1 MNKSIVKVRNME
13 IKNVKNVE
21 LGSISF
27 PFSDKEN
34 KERQSEIVGV
44 YGQNGSGKSALVNSI
59 YILKMVMS
67 GYSLEDE
74 LVNYIHKGVF
84 DSEFSFEFSVDKD
97 DKHLLVFYDFT
108 MSHGLDD
115 IPIITYEKL
124 SYKNL
129 SDETHS
135 KTTIIETNY
144 KDDTKSFSPQIRHD
158 ELIKKNKTFFTDL
171 IVSRELAF
179 EKKESFIFRE
189 KSMDIFNKGF
199 DNPDFKYVINV
210 LQFFAR
216 MNLFVVQ
223 MDHHGAINA
232 NVLMPMTMRI
242 DDMKGKK
249 ITSGD
254 FPIKFGINKLEDEN
268 LNVFKT
274 LIDQMSLLIN
284 TIIPGMKLIYR
295 EYGKETSKNGKVETS
310 IELLSK
316 RGEIE
321 IPIKYESDGIKKIIS
336 ILSALIAMY
345 NRESICVAI
354 DELDAGIF
362 EYLLGE
368 MLKVINDS
376 GKGQLLFTSHNLR
389 ALEVLNKESIYF
401 TTTNPSNRFIKF
413 ANIKN
418 NHNLRNVYLR
428 TIEIGGQKECVY
440 EETDPYEISRAF
452 RIAGKAYE
460 DAD

>member
-1 MNKSIVKVRNME
+1 MNKAIVKIRNME
-13 IKNVKNVE
+13 IKHVKNVNS
-21 LGSISF
+21 GIISF
-27 PFSDKEN
+27 PFAN
-34 KERQSEIVGV
+34 KDNQERQSEIVGV

-59 YILKMVMS
+59 YILKMVMAGNALDS
-67 GYSLEDE
+67 E
-74 LVNYIHKGVF
+74 VFNYIHKGS
-84 DSEFSFEFSVDKD
+84 DKAEFAFEFSIDRD
-97 DKHLLVFYDFT
+97 DKHFLVFYDFT
-108 MSHGLDD
+108 MGKGADD
-115 IPIITYEKL
+115 NPVICYEKL
-124 SYKNL
+124 AYKNL
-129 SDETHS
+129 LDETHS
-135 KTTIIETNY
+135 KTTIIETNP
-144 KDDTKSFSPQIRHD
+144 DDDSRSFSPQIRHD
-158 ELIKKNKTFFTDL
+158 ELVKKNKTYLTDL
-171 IVSRELAF
+171 IVSRKLGL

-189 KSMDIFNKGF
+189 KSLTIFDKGF
-199 DNPDFKYVINV
+199 DNPDFINVIRV

-223 MDHHGAINA
+223 MDHHGVINA
-232 NVLMPMTMRI
+232 NVVIPMTMRI
-242 DDMKGKK
+242 DDNKT
-249 ITSGD
+249 IQSGD
-254 FPIKFGINKLEDEN
+254 FPIEFGVNKLEDEN
-268 LNVFKT
+268 LHVFKT
-274 LIDQMSLLIN
+274 LIDQMSLLIS
-284 TIIPGMKLIYR
+284 TIIPGMELIYR
-295 EYGKETSKNGKVETS
+295 EHGTETSKIGKVETS

-354 DELDAGIF
+354 DELDAGVF

-452 RIAGKAYE
+452 RIAGKAFR

>member
-1 MNKSIVKVRNME
+1 MNKAIVKIRNME
-13 IKNVKNVE
+13 IKNVKNVKF
-21 LGSISF
+21 GSISF

-34 KERQSEIVGV
+34 RERQSEIIGV

-59 YILKMVMS
+59 YILKMVLS
-67 GYSLEDE
+67 GYPLDSDV
-74 LVNYIHKGVF
+74 VNYIHKEQDKAHF
-84 DSEFSFEFSVDKD
+84 SYEFSIDRE
-97 DKHLLVFYDFT
+97 DKHFLVFYDFI
-108 MSHGLDD
+108 MSGNSDD
-115 IPIITYEKL
+115 IPVISYEKL
-124 SYKNL
+124 AYKNL

-135 KTTIIETNY
+135 KTTIIETNP
-144 KDDTKSFSPQIRHD
+144 DDESRSFLPQVRHD
-158 ELIKKNKTFFTDL
+158 EITKKNKSFFTDL
-171 IVSRELAF
+171 LVSRELAL

-189 KSMDIFNKGF
+189 KSLDIFLQGF
-199 DNPDFKYVINV
+199 DNPDYKLVIKV
-210 LQFFAR
+210 LHFFAR

-232 NVLMPMTMRI
+232 NVVIPMTMRL
-242 DDMKGKK
+242 DDLKSKT
-249 ITSGD
+249 IQSGD
-254 FPIKFGINKLEDEN
+254 FPIAFGVNKLEDEN
-268 LNVFKT
+268 LTVFKK

-295 EYGKETSKNGKVETS
+295 EYGKETSKKGKIETN

-316 RGEIE
+316 RGNIE

-354 DELDAGIF
+354 DELDAGVF

-368 MLKVINDS
+368 ILKVMNDS

-401 TTTNPSNRFIKF
+401 TTTNDTNRFIKF

-440 EETDPYEISRAF
+440 KETDPYEIGRAF
-452 RIAGKAYE
+452 RIAGKAY
-460 DAD
+460 DNAD

>member
-1 MNKSIVKVRNME
+1 MNKSIVKIKNIE
-13 IKNVKNVE
+13 IRNVKNVK

-27 PFSDKEN
+27 PFSGKEN
-34 KERQSEIVGV
+34 RERQSEIVGV

-59 YILKMVMS
+59 FILKMVMS

-74 LVNYIHKGVF
+74 IVNYIHKEVS
-84 DSEFSFEFSVDKD
+84 DSTFSFEFSVDKD
-97 DKHLLVFYDFT
+97 DKHLILFYDFT
-108 MSHGLDD
+108 MSYGQDD
-115 IPIITYEKL
+115 IPIISYEKL
-124 SYKNL
+124 AYKNL
-129 SDETHS
+129 SDDSHS

-144 KDDTKSFSPQIRHD
+144 QDDTKSFSPKVRHD
-158 ELIKKNKTFFTDL
+158 DLVKINKSFFTDL
-171 IVSRELAF
+171 IVSRELAL

-199 DNPDFKYVINV
+199 DNSDFKYVINV

-223 MDHHGAINA
+223 MDHHGVINA
-232 NVLMPMTMRI
+232 NVVIPMTMRL
-242 DDMKGKK
+242 DNFKSKK

-254 FPIKFGINKLEDEN
+254 FPIAFGINKLGNEN
-268 LNVFKT
+268 LEVFKK

-284 TIIPGMKLIYR
+284 TIIPGMELIYR
-295 EYGKETSKNGKVETS
+295 EYGKETSKNGKIETS

-354 DELDAGIF
+354 DELDAGVF

-368 MLKVINDS
+368 MLKVISDS

-452 RIAGKAYE
+452 RLAGKAFK

>member
-1 MNKSIVKVRNME
+1 MNKAIVKIRDME
-13 IKNVKNVE
+13 IKHIKNVE
-21 LGSISF
+21 SGIISF
-27 PFSDKEN
+27 PFSNKEN
-34 KERQSEIVGV
+34 QERQSEIVGV

-67 GYSLEDE
+67 GNALDSEV
-74 LVNYIHKGVF
+74 VNYIHKGS
-84 DSEFSFEFSVDKD
+84 DKAEFAFEFSIDRG
-97 DKHLLVFYDFT
+97 DKHFHVFYDFT
-108 MSHGLDD
+108 MSKGMDD
-115 IPIITYEKL
+115 IPVICYEKL
-124 SYKNL
+124 AYKNL
-129 SDETHS
+129 SDESHS
-135 KTTIIETNY
+135 KTTIIETNPE
-144 KDDTKSFSPQIRHD
+144 DDPRSFSPQTRHD
-158 ELIKKNKTFFTDL
+158 ELVKKNKTFLTDL
-171 IVSRELAF
+171 IVSRKLGL

-189 KSMDIFNKGF
+189 KSLIIFDKGF
-199 DNPDFKYVINV
+199 DNPDFKNVIKV

-223 MDHHGAINA
+223 MDHHGVINA
-232 NVLMPMTMRI
+232 NVVMPMTMRL
-242 DDMKGKK
+242 DDNKEKK

-254 FPIKFGINKLEDEN
+254 FPIAFGVNKLEDEK
-268 LNVFKT
+268 LNVFKK
-274 LIDQMSLLIN
+274 LIDQMSLLIS
-284 TIIPGMKLIYR
+284 TIIPGMELIYR
-295 EYGKETSKNGKVETS
+295 EHGKETSKNGKIETS

-316 RGEIE
+316 RGKIE

-354 DELDAGIF
+354 DELDAGVF

-452 RIAGKAYE
+452 RIAGKAFE